1 MLKLSTHSTLNKLS
15 NLPPSINF
23 EGVRY
28 DEYPTALFELIK
40 DNGEIE
46 IILKHFKQW
55 R

>member
-1 MLKLSTHSTLNKLS
+1 MMNI
-15 NLPPSINF
+15 LP
-23 EGVRY
+23 V
-28 DEYPTALFELIK
+28 LFELIK